1 MMSKI
6 ILFGLKHMAEI
17 AHYHLSNDSDFEV
30 VAFCDY
36 KDNLPQD
43 EKFLDLPV
51 VAFEKVEI
59 LYPTDEYKFFA
70 PMNSV
75 KMNTEREKVYYAIK
89 EKGYKMISYISSNA
103 IIHTDD
109 IGENCFIQAGNIFHP
124 FTKIGNNV
132 MMWNFNLVAHNGEV
146 KDHVTF
152 ASHVALAAHCTVGEN
167 SYLGTNCTVR
177 DGIILAKGT
186 LVGLATAITRNTEE
200 WSVYM
205 GNPAKR
211 IGKNISKSILKI

>member
-1 MMSKI
+1 MSKVI
-6 ILFGLKHMAEI
+6 IFGMKQMAEV
-17 AHYHLSNDSDFEV
+17 AHYYLTNDSDDEV

-36 KDNLPQD
+36 KENLPQG
-43 EKFLDLPV
+43 EKFLNLPV
-51 VAFEKVEI
+51 IAFEEVE
-59 LYPTDEYKFFA
+59 LKYPTNEYSFFA
-70 PMNSV
+70 PMNSE

-89 EKGYKMISYISSNA
+89 EKGYKMITYISSKA
-103 IIHTDD
+103 TIHTDD
-109 IGENCFIQAGNIFHP
+109 IGENCFIQDGNIFHP

-132 MMWNFNLVAHNGEV
+132 MMWSFNLIAHHGVV

-152 ASHVALAAHCTVGEN
+152 ASHVAMADNCVIGEN
-167 SYLGTNCTVR
+167 SYLGTNSTLR
-177 DGIILAKGT
+177 NGIVLAKGT
-186 LVGLATAITRNTEE
+186 LVGLATTISRNTEE